1 MFYKIFS
8 FLYRVRLAQ
17 VAYAH
22 CDIPCGIYKT
32 EPMQTAAET
41 VARMVELMTNPVSA
55 HADDPQAVRNYHNAM
70 ARYAMIKEEHA
81 QECKKQVLILWTD
94 FFKSQDLDVVPN
106 LHEKVWGIAK
116 LCSRNKQEVHSEI
129 ARQLRKEVDEL
140 AEIFEKVKAAR

>member
-1 MFYKIFS
+1 MLYKIFS
-8 FLYRVRLAQ
+8 FLRGIGISQ

-41 VARMVELMTNPVSA
+41 VVRMVELMTNPVSV
-55 HADDPQAVRNYHNAM
+55 DNNDPQAVRNYHNAM
-70 ARYAMIKEEHA
+70 ARYIMVKEEHA

-94 FFKSQDLDVVPN
+94 FFKHQDVDVIPN

-116 LCSRNKQEVHSEI
+116 LCSRNKQEINMEL
-129 ARQLRKEVDEL
+129 AKELKKEVNEF
-140 AEIFEKVKAAR
+140 AEIFEKVKAVR